1 MVKPHAGGRKIDFIG
16 SKLRSSV
23 EMIEFISNELLLIK
37 FKRYW
42 TIMDRDGQ
50 IVEIPIDLKAALN
63 KFSFSSMS
71 TIYIQKKHQIKLM
84 LMHEKQ
90 ITTIMFNYRGQ
101 VTQINEFELQPPVA
115 GITEFCPHIVSD
127 VYG

>member
-42 TIMDRDGQ
+42 TIMDKDGQ
-50 IVEIPIDLKAALN
+50 IVEIPIDLNAALN

-71 TIYIQKKHQIKLM
+71 T
-84 LMHEKQ
+84 MHSSFRQ
-90 ITTIMFNYRGQ
+90 SF
-101 VTQINEFELQPPVA
+101 
-115 GITEFCPHIVSD
+115 
-127 VYG
+127 